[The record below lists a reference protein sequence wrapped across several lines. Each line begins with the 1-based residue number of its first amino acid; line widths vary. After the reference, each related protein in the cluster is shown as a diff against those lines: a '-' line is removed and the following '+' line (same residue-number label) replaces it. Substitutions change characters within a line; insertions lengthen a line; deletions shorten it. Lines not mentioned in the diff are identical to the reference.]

1 MLSQSCIENV
11 LGFTLLKCSPQMQS
25 PNAVPKCSPQMQSP
39 NAVIR
44 EAP

>member
-25 PNAVPKCSPQMQSP
+25 PNAV
-39 NAVIR
+39 IR